1 MKENQPKQFLRLKAK
16 RNDGYEGENIK
27 LIEPLSIM
35 ILIKSFLLSEV
46 SIDDHAP
53 PTFTT
58 LRYLQSQFF
67 APTPVHGNKFKRN
80 RGSTCLVSTA
90 SLSVCPPPVLIDGH
104 LG

>member
-1 MKENQPKQFLRLKAK
+1 MKENQPKQFLLLKAK

-46 SIDDHAP
+46 SVDDHAP

-58 LRYLQSQFF
+58 LYEIIILF
-67 APTPVHGNKFKRN
+67 AKPVFRTDPCT
-80 RGSTCLVSTA
+80 REQV
-90 SLSVCPPPVLIDGH
+90 
-104 LG
+104 

>member
-16 RNDGYEGENIK
+16 RNDSYEGENIN

-46 SIDDHAP
+46 SFDDHAP

-58 LRYLQSQFF
+58 LYEIIILF
-67 APTPVHGNKFKRN
+67 AKPVFRTDPCT
-80 RGSTCLVSTA
+80 REQV
-90 SLSVCPPPVLIDGH
+90 
-104 LG
+104 